1 MAWNSC
7 RDCFNNKNNK
17 NSFHLEKEDLV
28 LLFERERETVDDRA
42 EDLQELGLKIA
53 SVVYPGSEIDPVS
66 LGMPNSFPPGSGYQE
81 PYHLADASL
90 DHRFYSHPAISNPQG
105 GILFVGELDADFFR
119 PG

>member
-42 EDLQELGLKIA
+42 EDLQELGHP
-53 SVVYPGSEIDPVS
+53 VVPLRLVDEVVEDVVDLLSTIKEERVVK
-66 LGMPNSFPPGSGYQE
+66 
-81 PYHLADASL
+81 
-90 DHRFYSHPAISNPQG
+90 FYWK
-105 GILFVGELDADFFR
+105 
-119 PG
+119 